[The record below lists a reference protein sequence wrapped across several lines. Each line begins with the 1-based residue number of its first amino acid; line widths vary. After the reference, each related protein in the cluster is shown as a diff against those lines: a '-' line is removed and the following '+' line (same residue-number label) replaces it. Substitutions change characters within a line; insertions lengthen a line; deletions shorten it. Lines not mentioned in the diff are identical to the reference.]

1 MTSSNTGT
9 TSHKMML
16 VLAALLTW
24 MPLTASAQTTP
35 AQATPP
41 QDSSSAHAGSV
52 VEPEAL
58 AQDTSSTV
66 ELSPALEKRAR
77 SLNEQLR
84 CPVCQSSSI
93 EESPAFEA
101 TEMKSVV
108 RTMLAEGKSDE
119 EIIAYFQSRYGD
131 WVMLAPPKRGFNL
144 LVYVLPLLLVVG
156 GAVFVYRT
164 ARRWVSS
171 PAA

>member
-1 MTSSNTGT
+1 MT
-9 TSHKMML
+9 TSHKM
-16 VLAALLTW
+16 LAMFIFILLCSPAAVTAQTQDTAVDAAQAEAAQADAI
-24 MPLTASAQTTP
+24 PLT
-35 AQATPP
+35 
-41 QDSSSAHAGSV
+41 
-52 VEPEAL
+52 
-58 AQDTSSTV
+58 
-66 ELSPALEKRAR
+66 PALEKRAR
-77 SLNEQLR
+77 ALNEQLR

-119 EIIAYFQSRYGD
+119 EIVGYFQSRYGD

-144 LVYVLPLLLVVG
+144 MVYILPVLLVVG

-164 ARRWVSS
+164 ARRYVAT
-171 PAA
+171 PG

>member
-1 MTSSNTGT
+1 MTSSKTGT

-16 VLAALLTW
+16 VLAALLAW
-24 MPLTASAQTTP
+24 MPLTASAQIDAP
-35 AQATPP
+35 
-41 QDSSSAHAGSV
+41 
-52 VEPEAL
+52 
-58 AQDTSSTV
+58 QDTSSTI
-66 ELSPALEKRAR
+66 ELTPALEKRAR